1 MSGRFQFVRKLFYT
15 TEKGRKPFTFCGFHD
30 MVTAEKE
37 RGMIEMFEIGI
48 LNKRLYNRRPCT
60 ICGICS
66 RRYPED
72 TLEMMAM
79 QEAGSSAHGFYWT
92 W

>member
-48 LNKRLYNRRPCT
+48 LKKRFYN
-60 ICGICS
+60 
-66 RRYPED
+66 
-72 TLEMMAM
+72 
-79 QEAGSSAHGFYWT
+79 
-92 W
+92 